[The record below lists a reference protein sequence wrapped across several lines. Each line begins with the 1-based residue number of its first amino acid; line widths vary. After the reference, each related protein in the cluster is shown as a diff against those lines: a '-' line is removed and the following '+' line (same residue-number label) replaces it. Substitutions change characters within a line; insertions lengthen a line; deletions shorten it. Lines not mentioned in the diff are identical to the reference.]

1 MRRCFRDVSLAPVD
15 DTDPDVV
22 EYKEYKEHKHGSMN
36 PDPIFGCM
44 DSEHEF
50 GSLSMAAASLD
61 GELIETRLE
70 NQNADLSDDEGASD
84 SDSDSESDGDADA

>member
-61 GELIETRLE
+61 GELRLKL
-70 NQNADLSDDEGASD
+70 A
-84 SDSDSESDGDADA
+84 